1 MTIDDA
7 LFYGVYLSQI
17 LLVSLYLP
25 GTVVEGLA
33 MQSRREPPA

>member
-17 LLVSLYLP
+17 LLVSLVNNP
-25 GTVVEGLA
+25 PVVDRPRAGPA
-33 MQSRREPPA
+33 GIARE